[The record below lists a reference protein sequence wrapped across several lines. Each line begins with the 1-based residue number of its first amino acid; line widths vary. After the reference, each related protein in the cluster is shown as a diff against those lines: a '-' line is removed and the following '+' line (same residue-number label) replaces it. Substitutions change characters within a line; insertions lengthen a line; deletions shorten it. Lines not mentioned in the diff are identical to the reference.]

1 MRKVLFMFFV
11 TILFGSAFAQQDFL
25 GKSKSDILANAND
38 LEFKSLTTDD
48 GVPFLFAEVDEFG
61 KVFLFFNDADIC
73 NINALYPAN
82 DQIKDAVMD
91 MLSQSAEK
99 LGDNSWRMTAQDGV
113 VELISYETDSDGE
126 KYFLIILGE

>member
-1 MRKVLFMFFV
+1 MRKVLFLFFV

-25 GKSKSDILANAND
+25 GKSKSEILANAND

-48 GVPFLFAEVDEFG
+48 GVPFLFAEVAEFG
-61 KVFLFFNDADIC
+61 KIFLFFNDADIC

-99 LGDNSWRMTAQDGV
+99 LGDNSWRMTSGDGV